1 MMAVNLATHLNERR
15 CSTWLQ
21 LRDNLQR
28 PLAVLTGRRSVR
40 HGRILSAVC
49 IAVLALASRLAAAAP
64 AESLE
69 YAVKAT
75 FLYKF
80 AGFVEWPAAAFESAS
95 SPVTI
100 CVLGSDP
107 VALLIDH
114 AAAGQQIG
122 ERTVVVRHLQTLAGV
137 SGCQILYVATSAPAA
152 EAQNAMRGMPVLT
165 VTDSGGI
172 ASARSVVTFVVQD
185 NRVRF
190 DIDDAAAAENGLTIS
205 SKLLS
210 LARVVRPRP

>member
-1 MMAVNLATHLNERR
+1 LSRGGLF
-15 CSTWLQ
+15 
-21 LRDNLQR
+21 
-28 PLAVLTGRRSVR
+28 SVMC
-40 HGRILSAVC
+40 L
-49 IAVLALASRLAAAAP
+49 AVLALAVPVAAAP

-80 AGFVEWPAAAFESAS
+80 AGFVEWPAAVFESAS

-100 CVLGSDP
+100 CVLGTDP

-122 ERTVVVRHLQTLAGV
+122 ERTFMVQHLQTLAGV
-137 SGCQILYVATSAPAA
+137 SSCRILYVATNVPAA
-152 EAQNAMRGMPVLT
+152 EAQNTMRGMPILT
-165 VTDSGGI
+165 VTDSGGTA
-172 ASARSVVTFVVQD
+172 ASARSIVTFVVQD

>member
-1 MMAVNLATHLNERR
+1 LV
-15 CSTWLQ
+15 
-21 LRDNLQR
+21 R
-28 PLAVLTGRRSVR
+28 PV
-40 HGRILSAVC
+40 
-49 IAVLALASRLAAAAP
+49 AAAP

-95 SPVTI
+95 SPVTL
-100 CVLGSDP
+100 CVIGNDP
-107 VALLIDH
+107 VASVVDN

-122 ERTVVVRHLQTLAGV
+122 ERRLAVRHLQAPTGV
-137 SGCQILYVATSAPAA
+137 SGCHILYIANNVSGTD
-152 EAQNAMRGMPVLT
+152 AQNAVRGMPVLT
-165 VTDSGGI
+165 VTDGASIAGAPGI
-172 ASARSVVTFVVQD
+172 VSFVVQD

-190 DIDDAAAAENGLTIS
+190 DIDDAAAAQNGLTIS

>member
-1 MMAVNLATHLNERR
+1 M
-15 CSTWLQ
+15 C
-21 LRDNLQR
+21 
-28 PLAVLTGRRSVR
+28 LAVL
-40 HGRILSAVC
+40 AF
-49 IAVLALASRLAAAAP
+49 ALP
-64 AESLE
+64 AEAGPADSLE

-80 AGFVEWPAAAFESAS
+80 AGFVDWPAAAFESAS
-95 SPVTI
+95 SPVSV

-107 VALLIDH
+107 VAVLIDH
-114 AAAGQQIG
+114 AAAGQQVA
-122 ERTVVVRHLQTLAGV
+122 ERPVVVRHLQTLTGE
-137 SGCQILYVATSAPAA
+137 SGCHILYVAANMPAA
-152 EAQNAMRGMPVLT
+152 AAQNAMRGMPVLT
-165 VTDSGGI
+165 VTDSAGA
-172 ASARSVVTFVVQD
+172 ASARGIVTFVVQD

>member
-1 MMAVNLATHLNERR
+1 M
-15 CSTWLQ
+15 S
-21 LRDNLQR
+21 LRGLF
-28 PLAVLTGRRSVR
+28 SV
-40 HGRILSAVC
+40 IC
-49 IAVLALASRLAAAAP
+49 QAVLAFAVPVAAAP
-64 AESLE
+64 TESLE

-95 SPVTI
+95 SPFTI

-114 AAAGQQIG
+114 AAAGQRVG
-122 ERTVVVRHLQTLAGV
+122 ERSIEVRHLQALAAD
-137 SGCQILYVATSAPAA
+137 SRCQILYVATSVPAA
-152 EAQNAMRGMPVLT
+152 EAQNATRGMSVLT

-172 ASARSVVTFVVQD
+172 ASARSVVTFTIQD

-210 LARVVRPRP
+210 LARMAFGACPVAAAVVAPKRVIAVVAAVEPSPQLFRATGGDV